1 MKMSIAALGLLAAL
15 TALSA
20 IPGNDTRSVRSV
32 PNGGFSAWAQ
42 AQRPES
48 CHCTFATT
56 GGVECLPIVQCLPV
70 GRCGNVC

>member
-1 MKMSIAALGLLAAL
+1 VGMKMSIAALGLLATL

-20 IPGNDTRSVRSV
+20 IPVNDSRPV
-32 PNGGFSAWAQ
+32 PNGGFSVWAQ

-48 CHCTFATT
+48 CHCTSATT
-56 GGVECLPIVQCLPV
+56 GGVECLPIVQCLPI